1 MGDFLIGIGV
11 LLAIIGPLLLIPI
24 AWLFYRFII
33 RPLIIRLAGTRISQG
48 DATRF
53 ALGLTVGILA
63 AAIAASYYPGKQHFD
78 ALCAV
83 NATPQLTRQV
93 HVDGFFADKLF
104 PYQAAQ
110 YIVHGEF
117 ISVEAPDP
125 YKPGVY
131 VRYDASPDGTTHPT
145 VINAPTSL
153 FGFRQTFSELP
164 GSITMTEKVIY
175 ERATNIELARAASIT
190 YMGGPL
196 SLFLGSY
203 GMASCPD
210 LATAEGSEAFN
221 TFYNLETLTLR
232 SRSAR

>member
-11 LLAIIGPLLLIPI
+11 LLAIIGPLLLVPV
-24 AWLFYRFII
+24 AWLLYRFII
-33 RPLIIRLAGTRISQG
+33 RPLVVRLSGKKLSEG
-48 DATRF
+48 DASRF
-53 ALGLTVGILA
+53 ALGLTVGVLA
-63 AAIAASYYPGKQHFD
+63 AAIAASYYPGKQQFD

-83 NATPQLTRQV
+83 NATPQRSRQV
-93 HVDGFFADKLF
+93 HVDGFYADKLF
-104 PYQAAQ
+104 TYQAAQ
-110 YIVHGEF
+110 YLHHGEF
-117 ISVEAPDP
+117 TFVEAPDP
-125 YKPGVY
+125 YKPDVY
-131 VRYDASPDGTTHPT
+131 LRYNAGPDGITNPT
-145 VINAPTSL
+145 VIDAPTSA

-210 LATAEGSEAFN
+210 VITTEGSEDFN
-221 TFYNLETLTLR
+221 TFYNLEQLVLR
-232 SRSAR
+232 SQ